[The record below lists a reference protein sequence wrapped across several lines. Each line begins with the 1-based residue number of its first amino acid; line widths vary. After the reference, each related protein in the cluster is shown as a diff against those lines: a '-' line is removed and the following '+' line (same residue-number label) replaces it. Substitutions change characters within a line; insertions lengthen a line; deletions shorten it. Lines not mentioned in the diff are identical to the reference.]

1 MLLVLNYNINIKYNY
16 NFKNFNINWMK
27 AHYSTGRV
35 AASFT
40 STAMVP
46 VLEHE
51 AAIIEENELR
61 YERIKKKGMFN
72 VFMLL

>member
-1 MLLVLNYNINIKYNY
+1 L
-16 NFKNFNINWMK
+16 FK

-51 AAIIEENELR
+51 SAIIEENEIR
-61 YERIKKKGMFN
+61 FERIKKKGELD
-72 VFMLL
+72 VFKFLLKKNIEKL